1 MLNVEDAATMATGL
15 NKPGVWGKVGSFV
28 FILSRSR
35 NSLSSMK
42 YRLDLKN
49 GNNSQQLLEVIN
61 QGIGD
66 SLERQLDYAHAP
78 TIAGHLDPRPA
89 QQHPEVDDQ
98 QRQPDQQQSQGGIAR
113 TSAGPHLMQLPITR
127 LDPEA
132 PSVQLKELMCLDSP
146 QAINGIGEVGDPV
159 SPIAPRAVF
168 ADDHHGGGVGRSR
181 AAIEGIAPGVT
192 APPIK
197 QAFDPA
203 CATARRNRD
212 EVGHALPPQQPQHRD
227 RAKAFVA
234 VEPLEA
240 HAKCARPLDQARQHN
255 VHLFTGPNKGHRQGE
270 ALPAVTYSVAY
281 I

>member
-1 MLNVEDAATMATGL
+1 MLNAEDAATMATGL

-78 TIAGHLDPRPA
+78 TIAGHLNPRPA

-98 QRQPDQQQSQGGIAR
+98 QRQPDQPQSQGGIVR

-132 PSVQLKELMCLDSP
+132 PSVQLKELMCLDPP
-146 QAINGIGEVGDPV
+146 QAINGIGEVRDPV

-168 ADDHHGGGVGRSR
+168 ADHHHGGGVCRSR
-181 AAIEGIAPGVT
+181 AAIEGIAPRVT

-212 EVGHALPPQQPQHRD
+212 DVGHAVPPQQPQHRD

-240 HAKCARPLDQARQHN
+240 HAKFARQLDQARQHN
-255 VHLFTGPNKGHRQGE
+255 FHRLTWVSEGWAYAKQILMFPQG
-270 ALPAVTYSVAY
+270 
-281 I
+281 